1 MGEGER
7 GVVGRGR
14 GLSCTGV
21 EKGSRGVIIREGAGV
36 SCPGEGEGGGSCP
49 GEGTRGAIETRGR
62 GNTSAGC
69 VTSVLS
75 VHLTCDRGTRE
86 RKH

>member
-21 EKGSRGVIIREGAGV
+21 GKGSRGVIIREGAGV
-36 SCPGEGEGGGSCP
+36 SCPGEGEGGGVVQERGQGERSRQE
-49 GEGTRGAIETRGR
+49 GEGIRAPGA
-62 GNTSAGC
+62 
-69 VTSVLS
+69 
-75 VHLTCDRGTRE
+75 
-86 RKH
+86 